1 MSDEHLTMF
10 LVLFVLLLRI
20 KVELFPALQVL
31 VKTKVSR
38 VLERASYSPFLEQ
51 ETFSFSRLFTLI
63 WAN

>member
-20 KVELFPALQVL
+20 KGGALSSFPLKSSKL
-31 VKTKVSR
+31 SFR

-51 ETFSFSRLFTLI
+51 ETFSFFSLGFSL
-63 WAN
+63 